1 MYEGADKNRYKITVD
16 GTGIREYYEFDQNFS
31 EREVAEKWL
40 KDSAVKWGEG
50 VAMAFADKVNV
61 EQIAKKHE
69 PPALPPC
76 PDHKLTTGEESTK

>member
-16 GTGIREYYEFDQNFS
+16 GTGIQEYIEFDQQLS
-31 EREVAEKWL
+31 EEEAAEKWL
-40 KDSAVKWGEG
+40 GDAASKWGEG
-50 VAMAFADKVNV
+50 VALAFQGRVNS

-76 PDHKLTTGEESTK
+76 PDHKLTTETESNN